1 MTFPEPTSRPG
12 LPADWATDP
21 YWRAAM
27 EILDGF
33 PADDARIW
41 AHVSPAGIDYR
52 AILDE
57 GWSGGQRRIL
67 QAAAALWDGR
77 TVTLLDVLTS
87 LDEGWWQRITEAMS
101 ILRDG
106 LR

>member
-1 MTFPEPTSRPG
+1 MTSEQMNDRPE
-12 LPADWATDP
+12 LPAHWTTDP
-21 YWRAAM
+21 YWRAAVH
-27 EILDGF
+27 ILDGF

-41 AHVSPAGIDYR
+41 AHVSTAGIDYR